1 MLTKKVSLD
10 NVVMNEVYQDV
21 ILPEFKNALQ
31 VDVYVQMLD
40 YIRLNLETSNG
51 EKDLNKILAHE
62 LKKIISGLTTVQD
75 NMVTNMG
82 VAIVSLGSQD
92 FINKFN
98 VNK

>member
-51 EKDLNKILAHE
+51 EKDLNKMLAHE
-62 LKKIISGLTTVQD
+62 LKKIISGLDTVQD
-75 NMVTNMG
+75 NMQNNMG
-82 VAIVSLGSQD
+82 VAIVSLGSQE
-92 FINKFN
+92 FLNNFNLNK
-98 VNK
+98 